1 MIIELIT
8 KKKHIFVIKVE
19 DETLDPMQAKAKA
32 IDFLTDNGL
41 EPVAWSTE
49 DDRNSKFHDIDFAI

>member
-8 KKKHIFVIKVE
+8 KKKSVFVIKIQ
-19 DETLDPMQAKAKA
+19 DESLDTMAAKAKA

-41 EPVAWSTE
+41 EPVAWTVE
-49 DDRNSKFHDIDFAI
+49 DDGHSEFHDIDFAI